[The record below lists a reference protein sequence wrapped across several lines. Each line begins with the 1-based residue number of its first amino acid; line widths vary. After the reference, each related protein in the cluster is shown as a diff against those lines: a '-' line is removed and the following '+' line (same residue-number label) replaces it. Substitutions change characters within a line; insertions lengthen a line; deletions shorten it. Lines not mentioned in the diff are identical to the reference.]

1 MDELALKDSRRLTG
15 PNLLLDSPGAVI
27 EVALGGHA
35 AERVVEAWRDSAR
48 RILEAL
54 GWGSETLS
62 TRIHSGG
69 ASLAL
74 SAPVDVLYAATEVNE
89 WAWEAAV
96 AAVSGGS
103 EPGLNEAAERLRET
117 IAAERNPKLIALRAA
132 AHQHGVRFLS
142 DDDEASVGSGR
153 GSLSWPVDSLPEPDE
168 VPWERVHDV
177 PVVLV
182 TGSNGKT
189 TTVRLVAA
197 MASAA
202 GRTPGYSS
210 TDGIFIGR
218 ELVDEDDWS
227 GPGGARKV
235 LRDNRVKV
243 AILETARGGMLRRG
257 LGVERAEAAAVT
269 NVAAD
274 HIGEYGVEDVR
285 AIAEAKLVVR
295 RALGRSGILVIN
307 AEDEVLAA
315 SAEAYDLPLTWFS
328 LDAESPRLLRHLQ
341 ARGDASVVEDGRMV
355 IISKGKRAP
364 IIEVSEV
371 PMTLGGAARYN
382 IANALAAI
390 PLAFALGIGID
401 AVRGALRE
409 FDSRSAVNP
418 GRGNFFQLG
427 GVTVLVDFVHNPH
440 GMHALAEMVMMLP
453 AKRRLIVLGQAGD
466 RDDASIKELVRAAC
480 EIPLDRIIIKEMTS
494 YLRGRPAGEV
504 PALIEEQLK
513 ALGTPAEKIGRA
525 EDEVSAARK
534 ALEWARE
541 GDILILPVHSQRA
554 EVLTLIERM
563 ISGAW
568 RPGGELPS

>member
-1 MDELALKDSRRLTG
+1 MT
-15 PNLLLDSPGAVI
+15 
-27 EVALGGHA
+27 
-35 AERVVEAWRDSAR
+35 
-48 RILEAL
+48 
-54 GWGSETLS
+54 
-62 TRIHSGG
+62 
-69 ASLAL
+69 
-74 SAPVDVLYAATEVNE
+74 
-89 WAWEAAV
+89 
-96 AAVSGGS
+96 
-103 EPGLNEAAERLRET
+103 
-117 IAAERNPKLIALRAA
+117 
-132 AHQHGVRFLS
+132 
-142 DDDEASVGSGR
+142 
-153 GSLSWPVDSLPEPDE
+153 WPVDSLPDPDG
-168 VPWERVHDV
+168 VPWHEAHDV
-177 PVVLV
+177 PVALV

-210 TDGIFIGR
+210 TDGIFVGR